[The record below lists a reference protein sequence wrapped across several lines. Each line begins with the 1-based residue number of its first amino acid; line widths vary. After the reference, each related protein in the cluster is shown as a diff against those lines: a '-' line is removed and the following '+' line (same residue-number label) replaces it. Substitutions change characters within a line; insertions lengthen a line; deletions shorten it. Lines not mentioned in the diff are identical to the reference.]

1 MSAKVGIF
9 DLKWDFPSATQDC
22 ARPTELTYSLVWQAT
37 MDPPPYTLD
46 GLDSAIDGLNIGAEA
61 SGDRLII
68 ALDFGT
74 TYSG

>member
-1 MSAKVGIF
+1 
-9 DLKWDFPSATQDC
+9 
-22 ARPTELTYSLVWQAT
+22 
-37 MDPPPYTLD
+37 MDPPPYAPSDLEN
-46 GLDSAIDGLNIGAEA
+46 AIGGLNIGAEA

>member
-1 MSAKVGIF
+1 MN
-9 DLKWDFPSATQDC
+9 
-22 ARPTELTYSLVWQAT
+22 
-37 MDPPPYTLD
+37 PPPYTPS
-46 GLDSAIDGLNIGAEA
+46 GLDNAINGLNIGAEA